1 MKKIWIWG
9 VGMYRRYQEGIDYLF
24 WGGVAFVLSMVL
36 FYIFANMMMIEEQ
49 IANVITWIICVI
61 FTYLTNRTFVFK
73 SKTTG
78 VKAITKEFTEFT
90 SARLATL
97 VLENVVLFICIDLLL
112 WHNMIAKLLGQFLV
126 IVSNYVLSKLW
137 IFKKKD
143 TEQTTEQM

>member
-1 MKKIWIWG
+1 VKKLWNWAL
-9 VGMYRRYQEGIDYLF
+9 GMYRKYQEGIDYLF

-36 FYIFANMMMIEEQ
+36 FYIFANVMMIEEQ

-61 FTYLTNRTFVFK
+61 FTYFTNRIFVFK
-73 SKTTG
+73 SKTSGT
-78 VKAITKEFTEFT
+78 KAIIKEFTEFT

-112 WHNMIAKLLGQFLV
+112 WHNMIAKLIGQFLV

-143 TEQTTEQM
+143 KE

>member
-1 MKKIWIWG
+1 MKKLWNWG
-9 VGMYRRYQEGIDYLF
+9 ISMYRKYQEGIDYLF

-61 FTYLTNRTFVFK
+61 FTYVTNRTFVFR
-73 SKTTG
+73 SNVSG
-78 VKAITKEFTEFT
+78 AKAITKEFVDFT

-97 VLENVVLFICIDLLL
+97 ILENAVLFICIDLLT

-137 IFKKKD
+137 IFKKK
-143 TEQTTEQM
+143 ESKE